1 MEPIPLLAAT
11 GLAFERDCQTVF
23 GPLDFSV
30 DTGQLLCVQGGNGAG
45 KTSLLRVLA
54 GFSRASAGT
63 LRLDG
68 KQVNHSLRGRYLAF
82 LGHRDGLKADLD
94 CLSNLNASCGLLGRR
109 ARQTPQGALGIAGLA
124 GFEDVPVRQLSAG
137 QRKRL
142 ALARL
147 WLSPAPIWLL
157 DEPYANLDVDGLDL
171 VNRMIAAHLRADGA
185 VLLTSHGRHNAPSLP
200 HEVLDLGG
208 EDAA

>member
-1 MEPIPLLAAT
+1 MEPIPLLAAS

-30 DTGQLLCVQGGNGAG
+30 DAGQLLCVRGGNGAG

-54 GFSRASAGT
+54 GFARATAGR
-63 LRLDG
+63 LQLDG
-68 KQVNHSLRGRYLAF
+68 KPAGSSTRGRYLAF
-82 LGHRDGLKADLD
+82 LGHRDGIKTELD

-109 ARQTPQGALGIAGLA
+109 ARQTPHGALGIAGLA
-124 GFEDVPVRQLSAG
+124 DFGNVPAGQLSAG

-157 DEPYANLDVDGLDL
+157 DEPYANLDADGIDL

-185 VLLTSHGRHNAPSLP
+185 VLLTTHGAHNAPALP
-200 HEVLDLGG
+200 HRVLDLGG
-208 EDAA
+208 EETA